1 MHVFVSRI
9 YSSDVCLLACFL
21 RNDHKRLKKNQ
32 PTSMEMFTNLID
44 CSVFNKVKIIIKM
57 RLDKNCH
64 FEMQSKSVMLFWE
77 GEVTVSCNCKLLI
90 VSHIGRIK

>member
-1 MHVFVSRI
+1 MF
-9 YSSDVCLLACFL
+9 FK
-21 RNDHKRLKKNQ
+21 KRPQTLKKNQ